1 MCGIFG
7 CIWSGN
13 SNNKIN
19 SSIDRAFKLLT
30 HRGPDN
36 QTLIK
41 NKTWAIGHTRLS
53 IIDISSKANQPFTDK
68 FERYYLSFN
77 GEIYN
82 YKELRKKLEKKG
94 ILFETDSDTEVLF
107 KLLIHEGLEKTLKK
121 IEGMFAFF
129 LFDKVKKTLIGAR
142 DHFGQKPV
150 YYSQSKNFFSIAS
163 EVPPLLELQNKIEC
177 DFDVWQ
183 TYLCS
188 NGIIDPN
195 RTFFKNIQ
203 KLPAGHSFELREE
216 RVIIKKYF
224 DVLSLHDNNARK
236 NNYNE
241 SLDNLDYLLNNAL
254 RKHTISDVPIGVLLS
269 GGIDS
274 SLVMKYALNHN
285 LNLKAYTKISPNI
298 ENIPQEV
305 VPKLVDKYSID
316 CEYIVQ
322 EREKYLEKSLN
333 YVAHSATP
341 AVWGGGP
348 PMANICK
355 KASSDGFKV
364 LLGGDGVDEYA
375 CGYNT
380 HQKLFDNFNGDMFKL
395 HSIVDL
401 DRTSQFYDEN
411 VFEFIQNR
419 ISERSD
425 ALSILSE
432 IKDDKERF
440 CRAVLFQD
448 LGTFLQ
454 TCNLPHSDTYSMLHS
469 VELRNPLLD
478 LDLIKFIT
486 NLPIDYR
493 YNFKKSALGTKRI
506 FRKLAVNKIGDFVN
520 VKKEGTRNFST
531 FIANEEFWNLDNFK
545 ILDIFPLKK
554 SLDNKTLFKLINL
567 EFLLRSSVLKEEGY
581 LPELLSREGLNQ
593 NIIQ

>member
-7 CIWSGN
+7 CIWSNN
-13 SNNKIN
+13 SNNIIN

-53 IIDISSKANQPFTDK
+53 IIDVSSKANQPFTDK

-82 YKELRKKLEKKG
+82 YKELREKLAKKG

-107 KLLIHEGLEKTLKK
+107 KLLVHEGLEKTLNK

-129 LFDKVKKTLIGAR
+129 LFDKVEKTLIGAR

-150 YYSQSKNFFSIAS
+150 YYSHSKDFFSIAS

-188 NGIIDPN
+188 NGIIDSY
-195 RTFFKNIQ
+195 RTFFKKIQ
-203 KLPAGHSFELREE
+203 TLPAGHYIELRDE
-216 RVIIKKYF
+216 RVVVKKYF
-224 DVLSLHDNNARK
+224 DVLSLHNNNASK
-236 NNYNE
+236 ENYNE

-254 RKHTISDVPIGVLLS
+254 RKHTFSDVPIGILLS

-274 SLVMKYALNHN
+274 SLVLKYALNQN
-285 LNLKAYTKISPNI
+285 LNLKAFTKISPNI

-305 VPKLVDKYSID
+305 VPKLVENYSLD

-322 EREKYLEKSLN
+322 EREKYLKESLN
-333 YVAHSATP
+333 FVLHSATP
-341 AVWGGGP
+341 ARWGGGP
-348 PMANICK
+348 PMANICE
-355 KASSDGFKV
+355 KASIKGVKV
-364 LLGGDGVDEYA
+364 LLGGDGIDEYA
-375 CGYNT
+375 AGYNS
-380 HQKLFDNFNGDMFKL
+380 HQKLFDNFNGDMFAL

-401 DRTSQFYDEN
+401 DRSSQFYDEN

-419 ISERSD
+419 LSERRD
-425 ALSILSE
+425 ALNMLSD

-440 CRAVLFQD
+440 SRAVLFQD
-448 LGTFLQ
+448 VGTFLQ
-454 TCNLPHSDTYSMLHS
+454 TCNLPHSDTYSMMHS
-469 VELRNPLLD
+469 VELRNPFLD

-486 NLPIDYR
+486 NLPIEYR

-506 FRKLAVNKIGDFVN
+506 FRNLAENKIGDFVN
-520 VKKEGTRNFST
+520 VKKEGTRNYSM
-531 FIANEEFWNLDNFK
+531 FIANEKFWNLDNFK
-545 ILDIFPLKK
+545 ILEIFPLKK
-554 SLDNKTLFKLINL
+554 ILDNKTLFKLINL
-567 EFLLRSSVLKEEGY
+567 EFLLRSSVLKEEEY
-581 LPELLSREGLNQ
+581 LPELLSIEGLNQ